1 VEAEMGRA
9 SITITLAVTAAL
21 GCGSEGGGQGF
32 SCPDGENPDGNGCLL
47 PCEDGWHPAPDGACV
62 VDCPS
67 PASEG
72 TDGMCDVSECP
83 EGWALTEREFLDG
96 PRAFCELECPEGME
110 PSYMDGA
117 FDGCVH
123 PCPDGWT
130 SGTDGLCHLDCP
142 EGMTPVAGP
151 QLCEAAVAGED
162 AECPPGQWD
171 DSFDGPNP
179 VYVDQAVGSPAG
191 DGTPLA
197 PFATISQAVAAAGA
211 VGPLTIHLA
220 AGAYQEH
227 VWLQDRPE
235 VNLIGACAELVH
247 IAPEALP
254 SPGGYPGGAVQL
266 TDVDNLVIRGVTI
279 DSPGYG
285 IRIEHA
291 ASAGQ
296 PERLQVEQVVVAQAE
311 GRGIAVWAAYEEAR
325 VRRCTVRQALG
336 GIGFVDITAPTTPFG
351 DVVIEENLIEDLR
364 PLGSNPYDFIYGAAV
379 NGAHSATFAR
389 NTVRGFTEAAGI
401 VAQAVSTAVV
411 RENLITSLEG
421 LAGVYLRII
430 ADTPVPVDAAVEGN
444 VFSDCAAGPNGVDT
458 AGEKFSAV
466 AFIQDGGELRCDRNL
481 FSGIQGPG
489 LWVQAA
495 APVGV
500 AIDGCEF
507 IDGAIGVLAYGGSL
521 AIGGSRFHDL
531 RAAVLARD
539 EGFDDSEM
547 GPVTVGGCT
556 FARRADGG
564 HDLPG
569 GGTLDEL
576 LDMGYDVELS
586 MIGAPL
592 DLRANAF
599 FGNLGSAEDTGQHHS
614 VSVGRCGSLTLSGNA
629 FSSNDGVDVF
639 VLDTESEISG
649 NRFSDGETALYL
661 ASDGT
666 LEAMAASVE
675 GNFFGAINAL
685 LSASLADDNLSLSV
699 QDNSL
704 VVAAVFCG
712 YDLSSWELSSLIMR
726 SNSALESFISWS
738 SIRDAAFTDNLLRD
752 SSLVIARSDEG
763 SLTSI
768 ADNAMVRS
776 GLHVSEASGAVEV
789 AGNGVFFG
797 LRRGTGIGVFGSPG
811 PVTIRRNIVAAV
823 ETAELEGIGEV
834 GDGIHVVGDPDGE
847 ASSVLIT
854 SNLLRGNDRLGII
867 LHGSTGAVEGNMYVE
882 NGCGIQCDLVVQSPS
897 GDGVAGWDTGFAAH
911 PDTPFGVIPAQEA
924 LDW

>member
-1 VEAEMGRA
+1 MVRA
-9 SITITLAVTAAL
+9 SVLIIFAVTAVV
-21 GCGSEGGGQGF
+21 GCDGSAGGGQGF
-32 SCPDGENPDGNGCLL
+32 SCPHGENPDGNGCLL
-47 PCEDGWHPAPDGACV
+47 PCEDGWHPAADGACV
-62 VDCPS
+62 ADCPS
-67 PASEG
+67 PASEDA
-72 TDGMCDVSECP
+72 DGMCDVSGCP
-83 EGWALTEREFLDG
+83 AGWILTEREFLDG
-96 PRAFCELECPEGME
+96 TRAFCELECPAGME

-130 SGTDGLCHLDCP
+130 AGVDGLCHLDCP
-142 EGMTPVAGP
+142 DGMTPVAGP
-151 QLCEAAVAGED
+151 QGCEAAAAGED

-171 DSFDGPNP
+171 DTFDGPNP
-179 VYVDQAVGSPAG
+179 VYVDQAAGSSAG

-197 PFATISQAVAAAGA
+197 PFATIAQAVAAADA
-211 VGPLTIHLA
+211 ASPLTIHVA
-220 AGAYQEH
+220 AGEYQEH
-227 VWLQDRPE
+227 VWLQGRPE
-235 VNLIGACAELVH
+235 VNLIGACAQAVR
-247 IAPEALP
+247 IAPAALP
-254 SPGGYPGGAVQL
+254 SPGGYPAGAVQL
-266 TDVDNLVIRGVTI
+266 TDVDDLVIRGVTI

-296 PERLQVEQVVVAQAE
+296 PGSLLVEQVEVEQAQ

-325 VRRCTVRQALG
+325 VRRCTVRQSLG
-336 GIGFVDITAPTTPFG
+336 GIGFVDITAPATPVG

-364 PLGSNPYDFIYGAAV
+364 PLGANPYEFIYGAAV
-379 NGAHSATFAR
+379 NGAHSATFER

-401 VAQAVSTAVV
+401 VAQAVSVAIV

-421 LAGVYLRII
+421 LAGVYLRIVTDI
-430 ADTPVPVDAAVEGN
+430 PEPVDATVEGN
-444 VFSDCAAGPNGVDT
+444 AFTDCAAGPNGVDT

-466 AFIQDGGELRCDRNL
+466 AFFQDDGDLRCAHNL

-495 APVGV
+495 AEAEVT
-500 AIDGCEF
+500 IDDCEF
-507 IDGAIGVLAYGGSL
+507 IDSAIGVLAYGGSL

-539 EGFDDSEM
+539 EALDDSEL
-547 GPVTVGGCT
+547 GPLSITGAT
-556 FARRADGG
+556 FARRAEGG

-576 LDMGYDVELS
+576 LDMGCDVELS
-586 MIGAPL
+586 MIGAPV
-592 DLRANAF
+592 DIAANAF
-599 FGNLGSAEDTGQHHS
+599 FGNLGSVEDTGQHHS
-614 VSVGRCGSLTLSGNA
+614 VSVGRCGSLALAGNA

-649 NRFSDGETALYL
+649 NRFSDGETALYI

-699 QDNSL
+699 LDNSL

-712 YDLSSWELSSLIMR
+712 YDQSSWEMSSLTVE
-726 SNSALESFISWS
+726 SNSVLESFVSWT
-738 SIRDAAFTDNLLRD
+738 SIRSAAFTDNLLRD
-752 SSLVIARSDEG
+752 SSLVVARSEAG
-763 SLTSI
+763 SLTSVEG
-768 ADNAMVRS
+768 NALVRS
-776 GLHVSEASGAVEV
+776 GLYISEASGAVEV
-789 AGNGVFFG
+789 AGNGVFAG
-797 LRRGTGIGVFGSPG
+797 LRRGTGIGVFGSRG
-811 PVTIRRNIVAAV
+811 PVAISHNIVAAV
-823 ETAELEGIGEV
+823 ETADLEGIGEV

-854 SNLLRGNDRLGII
+854 SNLVRGNDRLGII
-867 LHGSTGAVEGNMYVE
+867 LHGATGTVEGNMYE
-882 NGCGIQCDLVVQSPS
+882 GNGCGIECDLVVQSPS
-897 GDGVAGWDTGFAAH
+897 GEGVAGWDTGFAAH
-911 PDTPFGVIPAQEA
+911 PETPFGVIPAQEA